1 MYVMVETM
9 RIDDDNDSEELKNA
23 RDLFRMELSKRN
35 ISIQHIFLVHPFRSL
50 QLMFLFL
57 QHTQ

>member
-9 RIDDDNDSEELKNA
+9 RIDDDNDSEELKKA
-23 RDLFRMELSKRN
+23 RDLFRMELSKWA
-35 ISIQHIFLVHPFRSL
+35 ISMHLTFCNSSYSFIQLI
-50 QLMFLFL
+50 LFL